1 MKRVFIAMVLLVPVA
16 FLINTAFTAMGKEM
30 SIQVD
35 RAQLRSTPAYY
46 GSVVTAVSYADRL
59 KIIDSKGAWVKASTA
74 RNNATGWIHISALTS
89 TKLAPKSGAKN
100 APTSVSAGELSAA
113 EKGFTEQIEQS
124 YRRKN
129 KKIDFTWVDK
139 MEKIT
144 ISPKQ
149 SVTFLKDGQ
158 IRPAEGGEP

>member
-1 MKRVFIAMVLLVPVA
+1 MKRVLIFLVLVMPIA
-16 FLINTAFTAMGKEM
+16 FLINTAFTAMEKEM

-35 RAQLRSTPAYY
+35 RAQLRSTPAYF
-46 GSVVTAVSYADRL
+46 GSVVTAVNYADRL

-89 TKLAPKSGAKN
+89 TKLAPKSGGKI

-113 EKGFTEQIEQS
+113 EKGFTEQIEQN
-124 YRRKN
+124 YKQKN

-139 MEKIT
+139 MEKIK
-144 ISPKQ
+144 ISSKQ
-149 SVTFLKDGQ
+149 SVTFLKEGQ
-158 IRPAEGGEP
+158 VEPAEGGE